1 MSWSGNT
8 HGALHLRLEQHVAQF
23 FIVQNS
29 NVMYNK
35 SFMNCS
41 NLRNCKSLANVL
53 LQPTDYRI
61 SVNNNVK
68 KGGEL

>member
-41 NLRNCKSLANVL
+41 NLRNCKPLANGL
-53 LQPTDYRI
+53 SQPADHKI
-61 SVNNNVK
+61 SENSNAK

>member
-1 MSWSGNT
+1 
-8 HGALHLRLEQHVAQF
+8 
-23 FIVQNS
+23 
-29 NVMYNK
+29 MYNK
-35 SFMNCS
+35 SFMNCG